1 MAKVVQRNERI
12 YRRQT
17 ISICRE
23 IMGTKATHSRTQ
35 GGIKAMM
42 INFSYY
48 ELDDLLEIREALE
61 EAIKKKTAEDMNL
74 AYQQEDM
81 QLEEQMEEWRDETL
95 SI

>member
-1 MAKVVQRNERI
+1 
-12 YRRQT
+12 
-17 ISICRE
+17 
-23 IMGTKATHSRTQ
+23 
-35 GGIKAMM
+35 MM

>member
-1 MAKVVQRNERI
+1 
-12 YRRQT
+12 
-17 ISICRE
+17 
-23 IMGTKATHSRTQ
+23 MGAKATHSRTQ

-81 QLEEQMEEWRDETL
+81 QLEEAMEEWRDSNL
-95 SI
+95 